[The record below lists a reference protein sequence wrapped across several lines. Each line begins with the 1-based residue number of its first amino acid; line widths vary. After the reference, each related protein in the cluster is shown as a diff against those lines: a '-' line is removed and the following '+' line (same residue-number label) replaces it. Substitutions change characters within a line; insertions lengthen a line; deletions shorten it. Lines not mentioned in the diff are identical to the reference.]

1 MIQGAEDRNLGWFL
15 PLHEA
20 IPELA
25 GMDDDEPENDSGP
38 SSEEPVSPTIRPVEG
53 GSTEIRTQDQRI
65 KNPLL

>member
-38 SSEEPVSPTIRPVEG
+38 SSEEPVSPTIRPSG
-53 GSTEIRTQDQRI
+53 GWVD
-65 KNPLL
+65 